1 MLECFQI
8 VVFFRRSYTDYF
20 GGVVAISPEHF
31 ARVNGFSNHFYGWGG
46 EDDDFYQR

>member
-1 MLECFQI
+1 MFSNCCF
-8 VVFFRRSYTDYF
+8 FCRSYKDYF

-46 EDDDFYQR
+46 EDDDFRQR